1 MLYQMDKKRLKF
13 IFLVTMAMFMAVFDL
28 SAQEGTIR
36 KVVIDAGHGG
46 KDPGALGKKSREKDI
61 TLKVALKTGHYI
73 EKYCPDV
80 DVVYTRSKDVFLSLN
95 QRAKKAN
102 DEAADVFISIHCN
115 SAPKSTS
122 ANGVET
128 FVMGDHRNAANL
140 EVAKLENSAILLEED
155 ADVSYDGFDPNSTEA
170 YIAFSFLQS
179 EYKQKSLD
187 LAERIQNQ
195 LVNRVGRKNRG
206 VQQAGFLVLYRTAM
220 PSVLVEIGFLSNLN
234 EEKFLL
240 SEQGQDYVA
249 SAIFRAFRD
258 YKKESDENLKKTADA
273 ADIADVKTNVTVY
286 KVQFDSRPEEVDDVK
301 SYYKDLNNVS
311 CYYYNGSY
319 RYTAGQ
325 FNTKAEADSYCKT
338 VKSKGYKDAFVVKF
352 VNGERAK

>member
-1 MLYQMDKKRLKF
+1 MLYQMTKKRLKF
-13 IFLVTMAMFMAVFDL
+13 IFLVVMAVFMAVFDL
-28 SAQEGTIR
+28 PAQEGVIK

-61 TLKVALKTGHYI
+61 TLKVALKTGNYI

-80 DVVYTRSKDVFLSLN
+80 EVVYTRSKDVFVSLN
-95 QRAKKAN
+95 QRAKIAN

-115 SAPKSTS
+115 SAPKATS

-128 FVMGDHRNAANL
+128 FVMGEHRNEANL
-140 EVAKLENSAILLEED
+140 KVAKLENAAILYEED
-155 ADVSYDGFDPNSTEA
+155 ADVNYGGFDPNSTEA
-170 YIAFSFLQS
+170 YIAFSFIQS

-187 LAERIQNQ
+187 LAERVQNQ

-220 PSVLVEIGFLSNLN
+220 PSILVEIGFLSNVN

-240 SEQGQDYVA
+240 SELGQDYIA
-249 SAIFRAFRD
+249 SALFRAFRD
-258 YKKESDENLKKTADA
+258 YKKESDENWRKTMAVSDA
-273 ADIADVKTNVTVY
+273 NGKDDVIVY
-286 KVQFDSRPEEVDDVK
+286 KVQFDSKPEEVSNMK
-301 SYYKDLNNVS
+301 SCYKGLDNVS
-311 CYYYNGSY
+311 CYYYKGSY

-325 FNTKAEADSYCKT
+325 FSTKSEADRYCKT
-338 VKSKGYKDAFVVKF
+338 VRAKGYKDAFVVKF
-352 VNGERAK
+352 VNGERIN